1 MSAPGRL
8 LELLSGQPQSAAELT
23 EQLGSGPKELEALME
38 QLKGAGV
45 PLEESAHGHALAP
58 GTPTPA
64 LMRAAGFADYR
75 YLAQVGSTQ
84 DELRRW
90 ADDPISPAPAGA
102 VVLAE
107 TQTAGRGR
115 RGRNWQT
122 ERQPGS
128 GLTFSVLLPKVSL
141 AELPLVPL
149 AAGVA
154 LREACRAAL
163 PPGAAR
169 PSLKWPNDLLT
180 PQGRKL
186 AGSLLEVEWRGSAV
200 RRAVLGIGLNISAAP
215 EGAACLADLA
225 PHPNRAEVL
234 VSLLRQ
240 LPKWLTAAPER
251 LLAAWRSDN
260 LTLGQAVRV
269 QTAAGLI
276 VGQAQDLTERGELLV
291 LSESGELLTIGAGD
305 VALIGALEEAAE
317 LHSGPHFSRS
327 PSPHTQKE
335 PT

>member
-1 MSAPGRL
+1 MSCAAGPTTRCRRL
-8 LELLSGQPQSAAELT
+8 RRARWCW
-23 EQLGSGPKELEALME
+23 PKPRRP
-38 QLKGAGV
+38 GAGG
-45 PLEESAHGHALAP
+45 AG
-58 GTPTPA
+58 
-64 LMRAAGFADYR
+64 AAGR
-75 YLAQVGSTQ
+75 PS
-84 DELRRW
+84 
-90 ADDPISPAPAGA
+90 
-102 VVLAE
+102 AE
-107 TQTAGRGR
+107 
-115 RGRNWQT
+115 
-122 ERQPGS
+122 PGS
-128 GLTFSVLLPKVSL
+128 GLTFSVLLPAVSP
-141 AELPLVPL
+141 ADLPLVPL

-186 AGSLLEVEWRGSAV
+186 AGILLEVEWRGPAV

-225 PHPNRAEVL
+225 PHLNRAEVL

-240 LPKWLTAAPER
+240 LPKWLMAAPER

-260 LTLGQAVRV
+260 LTLGRAVRV
-269 QTAAGLI
+269 QTAAGLV

-291 LSESGELLTIGAGD
+291 LSESGELVTIGAGD
-305 VALIGALEEAAE
+305 VALVGRLQGAAE